1 MGNHP
6 KSVSLWLAIVIG
18 VLPKVVAAQEA
29 NGLIAQEHDIIRF
42 VVDNA
47 LIGLALFL
55 GLILALGKSLDFYRS
70 LRARRAGAGEE
81 LE

>member
-1 MGNHP
+1 MGKHP
-6 KSVSLWLAIVIG
+6 KSVSWWLAIMIG
-18 VLPKVVAAQEA
+18 ILPTVVAAQEA
-29 NGLIAQEHDIIRF
+29 NGLIVQGHDIIRL

-47 LIGLALFL
+47 LIGLGLFL
-55 GLILALGKSLDFYRS
+55 GLVLALGMSLDFYRS